1 MPKAREKLW
10 QTHESP
16 ACNVSARGALHS
28 NVTTSLAPADRTDLA
43 IVADVLAGQRD
54 AFELLVRRHNQ
65 RLFRSARAVTRAD
78 ADAED
83 VVQQAWLDIYRHL
96 AQFRGDAAFATWAT
110 RIAVNAAI
118 GMMRKRPMLVEVQE
132 AAADTHPDD
141 ALDRAQVGLLLE
153 QCLATI
159 PQGNREVMVLRD
171 VLELDTA
178 ETAACLG
185 LTEEAVR
192 VRLHRA
198 RAAVAAA
205 VTERLADHAR
215 DIYTFD
221 GARCDRIT
229 DAVMRNVRGSASD

>member
-1 MPKAREKLW
+1 MTA
-10 QTHESP
+10 
-16 ACNVSARGALHS
+16 
-28 NVTTSLAPADRTDLA
+28 APASSQLDDRAA
-43 IVADVLAGQRD
+43 IARVLAGDRA
-54 AFELLVRRHNQ
+54 AFEILVRRYNQ
-65 RLFRSARAVTRAD
+65 RLFRAARAITHSD

-83 VVQQAWLDIYRHL
+83 VIQQAWLDVFRKL
-96 AQFRGDAAFATWAT
+96 AQFRGDASFATWAT
-110 RIAVNAAI
+110 RIAVHQAVATT
-118 GMMRKRPMLVEVQE
+118 RKRPLVAEVID
-132 AAADTHPDD
+132 AASDVAPD
-141 ALDRAQVGLLLE
+141 AELSRAQIGALLE
-153 QCLATI
+153 SCLASI

-205 VTERLADHAR
+205 VTEQLADHAR
-215 DIYTFD
+215 EIYAFD

-229 DAVMRNVRGSASD
+229 ALVMRNVLAAAPL